1 MRGSMVQEGHFGTV
15 FLTQPAMLR
24 SLTLLPSTLKKALK
38 LLRRNDP
45 LVLSASTAFFTTFAI
60 SPILIILTD
69 LLGLF
74 VDPEGIHRELFS
86 TMSAVLGEE
95 TANDFHTIVDG
106 FRSTQTNVWLTV
118 ATTLFF
124 YFVATTMLGNIKQS
138 IQKLWQIR
146 RKSDKKVVYS
156 IKGRLTEVGLLLSL
170 AVLAVISYFL
180 DNFLQSL
187 DRESTLVVL
196 TEAGHSLVVA
206 IVWFILILK
215 FLPEAT
221 VAWRTGLIGGLFTGI
236 LFTVGQFLLGKIF
249 LPWKVAEIFGVSGSM
264 ALTLLFVF
272 YCSFV
277 LYLGAAFTLEYAKS
291 IRMPIHP
298 GKYAVEYV
306 EKVTEKGA

>member
-1 MRGSMVQEGHFGTV
+1 MVG
-15 FLTQPAMLR
+15 FLR
-24 SLTLLPSTLKKALK
+24 LLVDTLKKAFK

-86 TMSAVLGEE
+86 TMSSVLGKE
-95 TANDFHTIVDG
+95 TADDIHTIVDG
-106 FRSTQTNVWLTV
+106 FRSTQTNIWLTI

-124 YFVATTMLGNIKQS
+124 YFVATTMLGIIKQS
-138 IQKLWQIR
+138 IQQLWQIK
-146 RKSDKKVVYS
+146 RKGDKRLVYGV
-156 IKGRLTEVGLLLSL
+156 KARLTEVGLLLSL
-170 AVLAVISYFL
+170 ALLAVISYFL
-180 DNFLQSL
+180 DNFIRGL
-187 DRESTLVVL
+187 DPESTFVII
-196 TEAGHSLVVA
+196 TEASHSLVVA

-215 FLPEAT
+215 FLPEAEI
-221 VAWRTGLIGGLFTGI
+221 AWKPGLVGGLFTGI

-249 LPWKVAEIFGVSGSM
+249 IPWKVAEIFGVSGSM

-277 LYLGAAFTLEYAKS
+277 LYLGAAFTREYAKAT
-291 IRMPIHP
+291 RLPIHP

-306 EKVTEKGA
+306 ERITEKGA